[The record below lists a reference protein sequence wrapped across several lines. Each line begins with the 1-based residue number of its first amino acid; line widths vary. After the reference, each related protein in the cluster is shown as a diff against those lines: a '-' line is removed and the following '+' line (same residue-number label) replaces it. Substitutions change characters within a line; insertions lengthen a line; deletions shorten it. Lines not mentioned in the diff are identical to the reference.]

1 MAILCKDPALS
12 RKVYN
17 GHAAEQPPYKIMQLV
32 QSLCHQLKVLLSIA
46 NMQNPFQKHLDL
58 YSNS

>member
-1 MAILCKDPALS
+1 MAILCKDPTLS

-17 GHAAEQPPYKIMQLV
+17 GHATEEPSYKIMQLV
-32 QSLCHQLKVLLSIA
+32 QSLSQQLKVLLSIA

-58 YSNS
+58 YSTS